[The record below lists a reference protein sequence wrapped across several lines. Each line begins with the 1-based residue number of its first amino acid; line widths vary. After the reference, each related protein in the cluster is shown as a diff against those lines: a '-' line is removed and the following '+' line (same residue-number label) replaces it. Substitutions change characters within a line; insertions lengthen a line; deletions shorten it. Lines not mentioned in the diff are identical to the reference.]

1 MKAAF
6 SVFRVKHTP
15 LDPAHPK
22 ARPQEEKGVNNSR
35 PARQPTI
42 QTRSSV
48 LLGRVAFLEEDP

>member
-1 MKAAF
+1 MTAAF

-22 ARPQEEKGVNNSR
+22 ARPREEKEVNNR
-35 PARQPTI
+35 PARQSTV
-42 QTRSSV
+42 QTRSSS